1 MPRGWHWRRL
11 RLILL
16 AMNFLTRLSPF
27 RAIRDLRFFLAQR
40 QPYELGFLALS
51 MVVTT
56 AIIAGFVKDSRVE
69 KPYKKNIVYVEQ
81 WPLTRTNAEIVAQQ
95 KIDQVERD
103 KEKAEQLRREKELQ
117 AEFKKLDDRLKAVG
131 L

>member
-1 MPRGWHWRRL
+1 
-11 RLILL
+11 
-16 AMNFLTRLSPF
+16 MNFLARLSPL

-81 WPLTRTNAEIVAQQ
+81 WPATRTNAEIVAQQ
-95 KIDQVERD
+95 KIDQVVRD